1 MLLSSFSHIGV
12 GDKLKLDNL
21 GLYSVLDFNLLVFY
35 AFFSIFCVAKFI
47 TIWSQKSC
55 FSLWIWAI
63 SYMVSIEQF
72 NHICYFA
79 D

>member
-35 AFFSIFCVAKFI
+35 AFFSIFCVAKFMPI
-47 TIWSQKSC
+47 
-55 FSLWIWAI
+55 
-63 SYMVSIEQF
+63 
-72 NHICYFA
+72 
-79 D
+79 